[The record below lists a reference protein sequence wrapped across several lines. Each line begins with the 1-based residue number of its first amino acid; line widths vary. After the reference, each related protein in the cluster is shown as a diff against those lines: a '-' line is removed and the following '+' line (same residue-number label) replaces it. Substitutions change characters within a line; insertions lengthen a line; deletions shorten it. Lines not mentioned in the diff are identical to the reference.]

1 MNLFYD
7 WENYLI
13 VIGWEQASLSL
24 YLICSAVQMNACAF
38 VTQVHSDVIEAG
50 VYMNYE

>member
-1 MNLFYD
+1 MT
-7 WENYLI
+7 EKITYLLL
-13 VIGWEQASLSL
+13 ASLSL

-50 VYMNYE
+50 VHMNYE